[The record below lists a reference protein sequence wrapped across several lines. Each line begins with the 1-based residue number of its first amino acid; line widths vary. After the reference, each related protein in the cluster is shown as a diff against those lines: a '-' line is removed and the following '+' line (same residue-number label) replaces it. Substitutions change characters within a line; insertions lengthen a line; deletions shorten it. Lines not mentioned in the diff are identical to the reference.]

1 MFTKSNFKGKEAQKA
16 KYFSSA
22 FSSPF
27 ANSRVAAVLL
37 PVAAM
42 AVLLSQCAPEQDT
55 PAQQAAQAPAT
66 QASTAQAPV
75 GDTQALGLGVDLDNM
90 DRSVR
95 PQDDFFQY
103 VNGGWVEQ
111 NPIPADR
118 SRWGSF
124 DELREA
130 AELDVLD
137 ILHDAASSDAAEG
150 TLEQKI
156 GDMYTAFMNAEA
168 VEALGAQP
176 LADELAQIDSLGSHD
191 DLLEYWAGA
200 AENGRMAPF
209 GYGISQDQGQS
220 DQYITT
226 LGQSGLGLPDR
237 DYYLDDSERYEE
249 VLAQYQAHI
258 SEMFALAGLM
268 QGEAAEEAAG
278 RVIEVEGRIAQGH
291 WTRVQN
297 RDRTATYN
305 RMSPDEL
312 MSLAPDLAWNSYLND
327 AGLPDINALV
337 VRQPTYMQYV
347 AGMFR
352 DISVADWQHYHRYHQ
367 LRMSAPYLSEAFV
380 EAHFD
385 FFGRTLSGQPE
396 MRSREKRAVDTVDS
410 VLGFAV
416 GQLYVEENFQ
426 AEARE
431 RMDDLVKNLLAS
443 FEVAIDELAWMT
455 EATKEEAQAKLARL
469 NTKIAYPDEWRDYD
483 CLRIDADDL
492 IGNVRRANR
501 CEYERM
507 MARLGQ
513 PVDREEWFMTPQT
526 VNAYYSSTMN
536 EIVFPAAILQPPFFN
551 VEADDAINYGAI
563 GAVIG
568 HEITHAFDDQGRRS
582 DGDGNL
588 RDWWADLD
596 EQQFRER
603 ADLMVAQFD
612 AYEPIEGMN
621 IQGALALGENIADL
635 GGLTVS
641 YQAWQRS
648 LNGEPSPVIEGFS
661 GRQRYFMGW
670 GQIWRIAFR
679 DEALRRQLT
688 TGPHAPGQY
697 RVRGALSNMP
707 EFYEAFDV
715 VEGDGMYRDPDVRV
729 KIW

>member
-1 MFTKSNFKGKEAQKA
+1 MSNPADFKGHGARKRIF
-16 KYFSSA
+16 FSSA
-22 FSSPF
+22 APFSLTLLAP
-27 ANSRVAAVLL
+27 AALVA
-37 PVAAM
+37 
-42 AVLLSQCAPEQDT
+42 LLSSCSPQNNTPEQE
-55 PAQQAAQAPAT
+55 AAQAPVADE
-66 QASTAQAPV
+66 PV
-75 GDTQALGLGVDLDNM
+75 LGLGVDLDNM

-111 NPIPADR
+111 NPIPSDR

-130 AELDVLD
+130 AEQHVLD
-137 ILHDAASSDAAEG
+137 IINETAASDNAEG
-150 TLEQKI
+150 TLPQKI
-156 GDMYTAFMNAEA
+156 GDMFTAFMDADTIESLG
-168 VEALGAQP
+168 VEP
-176 LADELAQIDSLGSHD
+176 LAEDLAQIDALGSHEQ
-191 DLLEYWAGA
+191 LLEYWAGA
-200 AENGRMAPF
+200 AEHRRMAPF
-209 GYGISQDQGQS
+209 GYSISQDQGQS
-220 DQYITT
+220 DQYITAV
-226 LGQSGLGLPDR
+226 GQSGLGLPDR
-237 DYYLDDSERYEE
+237 EYYLSDSDRYQEI
-249 VLAQYQAHI
+249 LGQYQAHI
-258 SEMFALAGLM
+258 STMFELAGLLE
-268 QGEAAEEAAG
+268 GDDATAAAN
-278 RVIEVEGRIAQGH
+278 RVLDVERRIAQGH

-305 RMSPDEL
+305 RMTPEEL
-312 MSLAPDLAWNSYLND
+312 AGLAPDLDWLGYLD
-327 AGLPDINALV
+327 SAGLSGIDALV
-337 VRQPTYMQYV
+337 VRQPTYLQDV
-347 AGMFR
+347 ADFYR
-352 DISVADWQHYHRYHQ
+352 DISVAQWQDYQRYHV
-367 LRMSAPYLSEAFV
+367 LRMSAPYLSTAFV
-380 EAHFD
+380 DEHFD

-396 MRSREKRAVDTVDS
+396 MRSREKRGVNTVDS

-416 GQLYVEENFQ
+416 GQLYVEQHFQ
-426 AEARE
+426 AEARV
-431 RMDDLVKNLLAS
+431 RMDALVRNLLAA
-443 FEVAIDELAWMT
+443 FEVAIDELEWMT
-455 EATKEEAQAKLARL
+455 PETKVEAQAKLARL

-483 CLRIDADDL
+483 CLQIDADDL
-492 IGNVRRANR
+492 MGNIRRANV

-513 PVDREEWFMTPQT
+513 EVDREEWFMTPQT
-526 VNAYYSSTMN
+526 VNAYYSPTMN

-588 RDWWADLD
+588 RDWWADQD

-603 ADLMVAQFD
+603 ADLMVSQFD

-648 LNGEPSPVIEGFS
+648 LQGETSPVIEGFT
-661 GRQRYFMGW
+661 GEQRFFMGW

-679 DEALRRQLT
+679 DEALRQQLT

-707 EFYEAFDV
+707 EFYEAFEV
-715 VEGDGMYRDPDVRV
+715 TEGDGMYREPEVRV